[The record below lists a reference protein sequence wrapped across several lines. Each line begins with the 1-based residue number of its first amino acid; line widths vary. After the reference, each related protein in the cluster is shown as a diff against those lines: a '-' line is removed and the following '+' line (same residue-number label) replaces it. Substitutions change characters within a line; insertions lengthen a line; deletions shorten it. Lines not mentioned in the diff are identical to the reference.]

1 MSELEFYQVGFQHPS
16 SGINY
21 LAFIHAPDTGETA
34 CVDAGNAALI
44 KQVLAEKGWTLTH
57 LWITH
62 HHVDHVEG
70 LEEVKAATGCKV
82 IGPKIQSQPIAGLD
96 VLVEEG
102 DTFNFGGHTVEILQ
116 TPGHTLDMVNYYI
129 PSAKTVF
136 TGDTL
141 FSIGCGKIFEG
152 TAEMMWNSLS
162 KLAALPA
169 DTTVYSSHE
178 YTEGSAKFALTV
190 DPDNTALQTRAR
202 RVFALRAEG
211 KPTVP
216 SMMSEEVATNPFL
229 RAGDSAIRAR
239 LGMQDATDAEV
250 FAEIRKRKDNF

>member
-1 MSELEFYQVGFQHPS
+1 MSELEFHQVAFES
-16 SGINY
+16 ARAGINY
-21 LAFIHAPDTGETA
+21 LVFIHSPKTGETA
-34 CVDAGNAALI
+34 CVDAGDAGTIKTAL
-44 KQVLAEKGWTLTH
+44 ADKGWTLTH

-82 IGPKIQSQPIAGLD
+82 IGPKNQSEPIAGLD

-102 DTFNFGGHTVEILQ
+102 DSFDFGGQKVEILQ

-141 FSIGCGKIFEG
+141 FSIGCGRVFEG
-152 TAEMMWNSLS
+152 TPEMMWNSLS

-216 SMMSEEVATNPFL
+216 SMMSEELATNPFL
-229 RAGDSAIRAR
+229 RAGDPAIRAH
-239 LGMQDATDAEV
+239 LGMQGATDAEV

>member
-1 MSELEFYQVGFQHPS
+1 MSELEFHQVGFQHPAA
-16 SGINY
+16 GINY
-21 LAFIHAPDTGETA
+21 LAFIHAPETGETA

-44 KQVLAEKGWTLTH
+44 KKVLSEKGWTLTH

-62 HHVDHVEG
+62 HHLDHVEG
-70 LEEVKAATGCKV
+70 LQDVKSATGCKV
-82 IGPKIQSQPIAGLD
+82 IGPKVQSQPVSGLD
-96 VLVEEG
+96 VLVG
-102 DTFNFGGHTVEILQ
+102 DGDSFEFGGQRVEVLH

-141 FSIGCGKIFEG
+141 FSLGCGKIVEG
-152 TAEMMWNSLS
+152 TPAMMWDSLS
-162 KLAALPA
+162 KLAALPS
-169 DTTVYSSHE
+169 DTTVFSSHE
-178 YTEGSAKFALTV
+178 YTEANAKFALTV

-216 SMMSEEVATNPFL
+216 SMMSEELATNPFL
-229 RAGDSAIRAR
+229 RAADPAIRAH
-239 LGMQDATDAEV
+239 LGMENASDREV

>member
-1 MSELEFYQVGFQHPS
+1 MSELEFHQVAFES
-16 SGINY
+16 DRAGINY
-21 LAFIHAPDTGETA
+21 LAFIHSPKSGETA
-34 CVDAGNAALI
+34 CVDAGDAGTIMKAL
-44 KQVLAEKGWTLTH
+44 ADRGWTLTH

-62 HHVDHVEG
+62 HHLDHVEG
-70 LEEVKAATGCKV
+70 LEAVKAATGCQV
-82 IGPKIQSQPIAGLD
+82 IGPKNQSQPIAGLD

-102 DTFNFGGHTVEILQ
+102 DSFDFGGNAVHILQ

-129 PSAKTVF
+129 PTAKTVF

-152 TAEMMWNSLS
+152 TPEMMWESLS
-162 KLAALPA
+162 KLAALPV

-178 YTEGSAKFALTV
+178 YTEASAKFALTV
-190 DPDNTALQTRAR
+190 DPENTALQTRAQ
-202 RVFALRAEG
+202 RVFALRKEG

-216 SMMSEEVATNPFL
+216 SMLSEELATNPFL
-229 RAGDSAIRAR
+229 RPGDPAIRAH
-239 LGMQDATDAEV
+239 LGMENASDAEV

>member
-21 LAFIHAPDTGETA
+21 LAFIHSPTTGETA
-34 CVDAGNAALI
+34 CVDAGNAAAI
-44 KQVLAEKGWTLTH
+44 RQVLSDKGWNLTQ

-70 LEEVKAATGCKV
+70 LEEVKAATGCQV
-82 IGPKIQSQPIAGLD
+82 IGPKARGQAIPALD
-96 VLVEEG
+96 VMVAEG
-102 DTFNFGGHTVEILQ
+102 DSFDFGGHRVKVLQ

-141 FSIGCGKIFEG
+141 FSLGCGRVFEG
-152 TAEMMWNSLS
+152 TPEMMWNSLS

-178 YTEGSAKFALTV
+178 YTEASAKFALTV

-216 SMMSEEVATNPFL
+216 SMLSEELATNPFL
-229 RAGDSAIRAR
+229 RAADPAIRAH
-239 LGMQDATDAEV
+239 LGMQDASDAEV